1 MQELTQ
7 ALPSYLTHNPAAGT
21 PPYFEDDPA
30 VVAVQQQFGEGIA
43 DYSHVAIG
51 ETLVRKR

>member
-1 MQELTQ
+1 M
-7 ALPSYLTHNPAAGT
+7 PSYLTHNPAAGT

-51 ETLVRKR
+51 ETLVRER